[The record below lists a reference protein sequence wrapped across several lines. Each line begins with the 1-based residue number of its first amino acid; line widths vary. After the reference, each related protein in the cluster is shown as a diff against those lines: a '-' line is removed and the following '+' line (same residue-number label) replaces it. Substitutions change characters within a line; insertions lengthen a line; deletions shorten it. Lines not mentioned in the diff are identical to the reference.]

1 MIGIMKV
8 RKGDYME
15 IHTEQANMGYNVK
28 QLETVIIED
37 ECDKKKKIIVE
48 VGGVQIPLQH
58 VYVVDQEMID
68 DGVFRQD
75 QIGTLVI
82 DLDV

>member
-1 MIGIMKV
+1 
-8 RKGDYME
+8 
-15 IHTEQANMGYNVK
+15 MGYNVK

-48 VGGVQIPLQH
+48 VGGERIALQH

>member
-1 MIGIMKV
+1 
-8 RKGDYME
+8 
-15 IHTEQANMGYNVK
+15 MGYNVK

-37 ECDKKKKIIVE
+37 ECDKKQKIIVE
-48 VGGVQIPLQH
+48 VGGVRIPLQH
-58 VYVVDQEMID
+58 VYVVEQEMID
-68 DGVFRQD
+68 DGAFRQE

>member
-1 MIGIMKV
+1 
-8 RKGDYME
+8 
-15 IHTEQANMGYNVK
+15 MGYNVN

-48 VGGVQIPLQH
+48 VGGEQIPLQH
-58 VYVVDQEMID
+58 VYVVNQEMID
-68 DGVFRQD
+68 DGVFIQD

>member
-1 MIGIMKV
+1 MS
-8 RKGDYME
+8 ME
-15 IHTEQANMGYNVK
+15 YNVK

-48 VGGVQIPLQH
+48 VGGEQIPLRH
-58 VYVVDQEMID
+58 VYIVDQEMIN

-75 QIGTLVI
+75 QIGSLVI

>member
-1 MIGIMKV
+1 
-8 RKGDYME
+8 
-15 IHTEQANMGYNVK
+15 MGYNVK

-37 ECDKKKKIIVE
+37 KCDKKQKIIVE
-48 VGGVQIPLQH
+48 VGGERIPLQH
-58 VYVVDQEMID
+58 IYVVEQEMID
-68 DGVFRQD
+68 DGVFRQE

>member
-1 MIGIMKV
+1 
-8 RKGDYME
+8 
-15 IHTEQANMGYNVK
+15 MGYNVK

-37 ECDKKKKIIVE
+37 ECDKKKNIIVE
-48 VGGVQIPLQH
+48 VGGERIPLQH

>member
-1 MIGIMKV
+1 
-8 RKGDYME
+8 
-15 IHTEQANMGYNVK
+15 MGYNVK

-37 ECDKKKKIIVE
+37 ECDIKKKIIVE
-48 VGGVQIPLQH
+48 VGGERIPLQH

>member
-1 MIGIMKV
+1 
-8 RKGDYME
+8 
-15 IHTEQANMGYNVK
+15 MGYNVK

-37 ECDKKKKIIVE
+37 ECDKKKNIIVE
-48 VGGVQIPLQH
+48 VGGERITLQH

-75 QIGTLVI
+75 QIGTLII

>member
-1 MIGIMKV
+1 
-8 RKGDYME
+8 
-15 IHTEQANMGYNVK
+15 MGYNVK

-37 ECDKKKKIIVE
+37 KCDKKKKIIVE
-48 VGGVQIPLQH
+48 VGGEQIPLRH
-58 VYVVDQEMID
+58 VYIVNQEMID
-68 DGVFRQD
+68 GGVFRQD

>member
-1 MIGIMKV
+1 MKV
-8 RKGDYME
+8 RGGDY
-15 IHTEQANMGYNVK
+15 INMGYNVK
-28 QLETVIIED
+28 QLETVIIEN
-37 ECDKKKKIIVE
+37 ECDKKKKIIIE
-48 VGGVQIPLQH
+48 VGGERIPLQH